1 MILNLAGCVLTV
13 TGGSLKGMSFAA
25 SGLLFGLASAACYSL
40 VGIFGRLA
48 SGESSPFV
56 VATYNFLFGTIFLG
70 LFGHPWTT
78 VADPMDLKILAYGFV
93 YALIPTGICY
103 IIYFNGVSKIKES
116 SKVPVVASVEN
127 VVAVIVGV
135 MVFHEKV
142 GLGNLAGIVL
152 VLGSIAVMNMELPIS
167 GKSMPKRVSVTSQEH
182 AHVQ

>member
-1 MILNLAGCVLTV
+1 MRTDSDWRKPEGNVVC
-13 TGGSLKGMSFAA
+13 SFRIAVW
-25 SGLLFGLASAACYSL
+25 SASAACYSL

-78 VADPMDLKILAYGFV
+78 VADPMNFKILAYGFV

-142 GLGNLAGIVL
+142 GIGNLAGIVL
-152 VLGSIAVMNMELPIS
+152 VLVSIAVMNMELPVS

-182 AHVQ
+182 AHV

>member
-1 MILNLAGCVLTV
+1 
-13 TGGSLKGMSFAA
+13 
-25 SGLLFGLASAACYSL
+25 
-40 VGIFGRLA
+40 
-48 SGESSPFV
+48 
-56 VATYNFLFGTIFLG
+56 
-70 LFGHPWTT
+70 
-78 VADPMDLKILAYGFV
+78 MDFKILAYGFV

-142 GLGNLAGIVL
+142 GFGNLAGIAL
-152 VLGSIAVMNMELPIS
+152 VLGSIAVMNMELPNS